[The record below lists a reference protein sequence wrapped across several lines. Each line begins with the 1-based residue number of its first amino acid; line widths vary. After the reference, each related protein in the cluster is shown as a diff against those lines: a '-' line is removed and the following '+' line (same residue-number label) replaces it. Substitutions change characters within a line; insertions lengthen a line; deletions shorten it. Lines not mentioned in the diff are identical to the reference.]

1 MDGIEAESW
10 KYAAVVVPIVITMS
24 PVGALVSS
32 YLHRQV
38 LASFL
43 YVLDTVAIVST
54 YLPTYLPK

>member
-43 YVLDTVAIVST
+43 DVLDTVAIVST